1 MFSSQE
7 QLLNKIKQDVVSR
20 WAITL
25 MEVGLIYL
33 FWWSALNIK
42 YGFGNPIKPVII
54 ILSVTTML
62 NLIIYFTVLKKK
74 KIIPLSGPI
83 IKLIDI
89 GLITYV
95 VWFTGAIKSPFYIV
109 YILMILL
116 EGLSLNKKYV
126 TYDFLLCALSYT
138 ALVLIIDVRIM
149 TNGIMIT
156 PDLIITLCTRLVFMF
171 LASWAALAYVKMLL
185 LQRRQLEDSNAENI
199 RLYEKVKRFNKELS
213 EKIKI
218 ATTELR
224 KSLDE
229 NTDLYMKYHGLF
241 ISMTKALATAVS
253 VRDPYYARHA
263 AHVTDFSLAILEE
276 LTLLRGFELPPELRG
291 TLYLAGTLHDVGRIT
306 LKDETLNNTGALS
319 DEEWKEMKQTPVVGA
334 RIIESIKELEQVS
347 KGIRHHQERFDGT
360 GYPDGLK
367 GREIPLISRILA
379 VANAFEAMT
388 SDRAF
393 RKRLTDE
400 EALEEI
406 NKNSGTQ
413 FDPVITNAIV
423 KAYEKG
429 KISKN

>member
-1 MFSSQE
+1 MFSSQQ
-7 QLLNKIKQDVVSR
+7 QLLNKIKQDMISR

-25 MEVGLIYL
+25 IEIGLIYL
-33 FWWSALNIK
+33 LWWFNLI
-42 YGFGNPIKPVII
+42 GRITKPVII
-54 ILSVTTML
+54 LLSSVTLL
-62 NLIIYFTVLKKK
+62 NLLIHFVILKRR
-74 KIIPLSGPI
+74 KIPPLSEYI

-109 YILMILL
+109 YILIILL
-116 EGLSLNKKYV
+116 EGLSLNKEYV
-126 TYDFLLCALSYT
+126 TYDFILSALSYT
-138 ALVLIIDVRIM
+138 ALVLIMDIRII
-149 TNGIMIT
+149 TNRIMIT
-156 PDLIITLCTRLVFMF
+156 PALVITLSTRLAFMF
-171 LASWAALAYVKMLL
+171 LANWAALSYVKMLL
-185 LQRRQLEDSNAENI
+185 FQRKELEDSNAENI
-199 RLYEKVKRFNKELS
+199 RLYEKVRQFNKELS
-213 EKIKI
+213 EKVKI
-218 ATTELR
+218 ATAELR
-224 KSLDE
+224 KSVDE
-229 NTDLYMKYHGLF
+229 NSSLYMKYHGLF

-253 VRDPYYARHA
+253 IRDPYYARHA

-306 LKDETLNNTGALS
+306 LKDKTLKNPGALS
-319 DEEWKEMKQTPVVGA
+319 EEEWKEMRQTPVAGA

-347 KGIRHHQERFDGT
+347 KGIKHHQERFDGA

-393 RKRLTDE
+393 RKRLTDQ
-400 EALEEI
+400 EALKEI
-406 NKNSGTQ
+406 NKHGGTQ
-413 FDPVITNAIV
+413 FDPVVANALV

-429 KISKN
+429 KISKS